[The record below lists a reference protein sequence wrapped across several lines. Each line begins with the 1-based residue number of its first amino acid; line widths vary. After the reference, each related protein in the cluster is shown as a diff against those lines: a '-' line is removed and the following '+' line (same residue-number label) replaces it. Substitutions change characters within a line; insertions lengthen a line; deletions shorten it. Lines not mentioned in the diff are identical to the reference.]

1 MSQVA
6 ERVNNVS
13 PHAARYIAD
22 YHGAASS
29 SQPAWLTNLRESAI
43 ASFERLGFPTT
54 RLEQWRFTSV
64 TPISEKPFAL
74 ATGGLASADA
84 GLNASPTGG
93 AGVPGCRNG
102 RFRPAPFPVDR
113 LPQAGS
119 PR

>member
-54 RLEQWRFTSV
+54 RLEEWRFTSV

-74 ATGGLASADA
+74 ATGGVAKADA
-84 GLNASPTGG
+84 GLPPSHRGG
-93 AGVPGCRNG
+93 AGL
-102 RFRPAPFPVDR
+102 AVD
-113 LPQAGS
+113 LDGGL
-119 PR
+119 

>member
-6 ERVNNVS
+6 ERVNNAS

-64 TPISEKPFAL
+64 TPISEKAFAL
-74 ATGGLASADA
+74 ATGGVGRHAPRPDPPSLRGAAASA
-84 GLNASPTGG
+84 L
-93 AGVPGCRNG
+93 RH
-102 RFRPAPFPVDR
+102 PA
-113 LPQAGS
+113 LS
-119 PR
+119 T